1 MTKQICTTLV
11 VCAVVCVSANAFAQ
25 RAIGARKLVLDNNA
39 AKTVTLATAT
49 APMTNS
55 YELKLPAPGPP
66 YPKSFLVSD
75 ENGVMR
81 WLDESEITPPG
92 LPALPQGNIWVGNA
106 GSVATPLAPGVIG
119 SFMVI
124 GAGGT
129 PSWSTVLPPT
139 ITVSAAQITS
149 GTLPPGTNIVVGNGS
164 SITASGTGS
173 IVANGL
179 GGAGIGKFSGKI
191 MIPTNANFLDVVY
204 ANIQAGSAVN
214 VMVND
219 PNAQIFGYVSVQV
232 ESITPGVG
240 FRVIF
245 AAGYPPSGTGQLH
258 WTVVDP

>member
-11 VCAVVCVSANAFAQ
+11 VCVVVCVYANAFAQ

-66 YPKSFLVSD
+66 YPKSFLISD
-75 ENGVMR
+75 ENGQFK
-81 WLDESEITPPG
+81 WLNENET
-92 LPALPQGNIWVGNA
+92 LPDLPRGNIWVGNDLNRP
-106 GSVATPLAPGVIG
+106 VPLAPGAVG
-119 SFMVI
+119 AFMVI
-124 GAGGT
+124 DATGV
-129 PSWSTVLPPT
+129 PFWSTALPPT
-139 ITVSAAQITS
+139 LTVSAAQITS
-149 GTLPPGTNIVVGNGS
+149 GTLPPGTNIIVGNGS
-164 SITASGTGS
+164 SITATGTGS

-191 MIPTNANFLDVVY
+191 AIPTNANFLDVAY

-214 VMVND
+214 IMVND

-232 ESITPGVG
+232 ETITPGVG

-258 WTVVDP
+258 WTVVNP

>member
-11 VCAVVCVSANAFAQ
+11 VCAVVCVSVNAFAQ

-75 ENGVMR
+75 ENGQFK
-81 WLDESEITPPG
+81 WLNENE
-92 LPALPQGNIWVGNA
+92 ALPDLPRGNIWVGNNLNRPA
-106 GSVATPLAPGVIG
+106 PLAPGVIG

-124 GAGGT
+124 DATGV
-129 PSWSTVLPPT
+129 PFWSTVLPPT

-149 GTLPPGTNIVVGNGS
+149 GTLPPGTNIIVGNS
-164 SITASGTGS
+164 STITASGTGS
-173 IVANGL
+173 IIANGL

-191 MIPTNANFLDVVY
+191 PIPTNANFMDVGY

-219 PNAQIFGYVSVQV
+219 PNAQVFGYVSVQV

>member
-1 MTKQICTTLV
+1 MIKFTCTAILACVLV
-11 VCAVVCVSANAFAQ
+11 SVTSESFAQ
-25 RAIGARKLVLDNNA
+25 RAIGAARLVLDNSA
-39 AKTVTLATAT
+39 GKTISLGPATT
-49 APMTNS
+49 TMLNS
-55 YELKLPAPGPP
+55 YALKLPAPGPP

-75 ENGVMR
+75 ENGNMR
-81 WLDESEITPPG
+81 WLNESE
-92 LPALPQGNIWVGNA
+92 ALPDLPRGNIWVGNNSDRPA
-106 GSVATPLAPGVIG
+106 PLAPGVVG

-124 GAGGT
+124 GATGV
-129 PSWSTVLPPT
+129 PVWSTVLPPT

-164 SITASGTGS
+164 TITATGTGE
-173 IVANGL
+173 IIANGL
-179 GGAGIGKFSGKI
+179 GGAGVGKFSGKI
-191 MIPTNANFLDVVY
+191 PIPTGADFLDVSY
-204 ANIQAGSAVN
+204 NKIQAGSAVN

-245 AAGYPPSGTGQLH
+245 AAGYPASGTGQLH